1 MNNSQQEGVAS
12 PGVKRN
18 AQAQQRSNGSQDRS
32 QMNDDGMTTPRNLPD
47 RGQPGSGTLAENK
60 RSMDGAIH
68 NQSVDGQELLEH
80 VQSATQ
86 SQQFKTM
93 DDSKTQLHED
103 T

>member
-1 MNNSQQEGVAS
+1 M
-12 PGVKRN
+12 
-18 AQAQQRSNGSQDRS
+18 
-32 QMNDDGMTTPRNLPD
+32 
-47 RGQPGSGTLAENK
+47 
-60 RSMDGAIH
+60 H

-103 T
+103 TQEIQIKKNLQTT